1 MNVRTLLRS
10 FAGGEISPE
19 MFGRLDLDKFQT
31 GLKTCRNFIVLPHGP
46 ARFRNGTGYVL
57 AAKHADKVARVIE
70 FAYSTD
76 QTYAIELGDQ
86 YIRFHTQSGTLLE
99 TAKNVT
105 GATQASPGVLT
116 IAGHGYSDGDTLYLS
131 GFAGGMT
138 ELNSR
143 YVIVSA
149 AATNT
154 FALTDLFGNAIDT
167 TGMAAYSSGGTAA
180 RVYEVAS
187 PYLEADLF
195 DITYVQSADVLTLT
209 HPGYE
214 PRELSRLSAV
224 SWSLDVITFQPVIDA
239 PTGVSVAA
247 TTGSGSVTYSYVVT
261 AVDEATLDESI
272 ASTADD
278 VTNNLATAGNKN
290 TVTWSAVTGALR
302 YNVFKQKNGLY
313 GYIGQTDELSFVD
326 ENITADVTRTPPQ
339 AQDPFSGAGY
349 YPGCASYFE
358 QRRVFAGSDNEP
370 QTVRLTRS
378 ATESNLNYSI
388 PTQDN
393 DAITLK
399 ISARQVNRIRHILPL
414 ADLILLTT
422 SGEWRV
428 WAQNSD
434 AITPSSVSARAQ
446 AFNGAGMPQPV
457 LTGGAALYVRNQS
470 ARIHELQYTWEQ
482 NSYKSEDVSIMAPH
496 MFDGY
501 EITQM
506 ALTRTPV
513 PVVWAV
519 RSDGALLGMTYMPG
533 QRVWAWHTHD
543 TDGYVES
550 VAGVSEN
557 GADVLYMVVRR
568 TIGVQTVRY
577 IERLEVA
584 PPSDADD
591 ADALVNAF
599 HVDSGLTY
607 SGTATTAITGLWHL
621 EGKTVNVLADG
632 VVHPQRTVSGG
643 SITLAEAHE
652 LVHIGLPVV
661 GDVQTLPMAL
671 EMEAFGQGRQKNVNK
686 VYLRV
691 HRSSGIKVGP
701 TTDALTELKQRTSE
715 MPGTPTA
722 LVSDEVEITISGK
735 WQSGGHVCV
744 RQDNPLPLTVLS
756 MVLEASIA

>member
-46 ARFRNGTGYVL
+46 ARYRNGTEYVL
-57 AAKHADKVARVIE
+57 KAKHADKVTRVIE

-86 YIRFHTQSGTLLE
+86 YIRFHTQGGTLLE
-99 TAKNVT
+99 SAQNVT
-105 GATQASPGVLT
+105 GATQANPGVLT

-131 GFAGGMT
+131 GFVGGMT
-138 ELNSR
+138 DLNGR

-154 FALTDLFGNAIDT
+154 FSLTDLFGNTIDT
-167 TGMAAYSSGGTAA
+167 SGMSAYSSGGTAA
-180 RVYEVAS
+180 RVYEVVS
-187 PYLEADLF
+187 PYLESDLF
-195 DITYVQSADVLTLT
+195 EITYVQSADVLTLT
-209 HPGYE
+209 HPNYA

-224 SWSLDVITFQPVIDA
+224 SWSLDAITFQPVIDA

-247 TTGSGSVTYSYVVT
+247 TVGTGSVTYSYVVT
-261 AVDEATLDESI
+261 AVDETTLDESV

-278 VTNNLATAGNKN
+278 VTNNLATSGNKN
-290 TVTWSAVTGALR
+290 TITWSAVTGALR
-302 YNVFKQKNGLY
+302 YNVFKQRNGLY

-339 AQDPFSGAGY
+339 AQDPFNGAGN

-393 DAITLK
+393 DAITLR

-422 SGEWRV
+422 SAEWRV

-482 NSYKSEDVSIMAPH
+482 NSYRSEDVSIMAPH

-501 EITQM
+501 TITQL

-557 GADVLYMVVRR
+557 GADVLYMAVRR
-568 TIGVQTVRY
+568 TIGAQTVRY
-577 IERLEVA
+577 IERMEVA